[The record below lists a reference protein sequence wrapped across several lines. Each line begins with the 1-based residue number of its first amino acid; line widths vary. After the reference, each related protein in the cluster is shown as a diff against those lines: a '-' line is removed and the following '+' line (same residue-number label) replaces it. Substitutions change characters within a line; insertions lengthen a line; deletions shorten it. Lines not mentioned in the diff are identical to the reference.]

1 MKHTRKEM
9 IDYLT
14 QAREGT
20 DPQHWEMYD
29 DAMLAKLVTLT
40 MSIEEDDVDDALA
53 TM

>member
-9 IDYLT
+9 IDYLA
-14 QAREGT
+14 QAREVI

-40 MSIEEDDVDDALA
+40 MSAESKKLDDALA